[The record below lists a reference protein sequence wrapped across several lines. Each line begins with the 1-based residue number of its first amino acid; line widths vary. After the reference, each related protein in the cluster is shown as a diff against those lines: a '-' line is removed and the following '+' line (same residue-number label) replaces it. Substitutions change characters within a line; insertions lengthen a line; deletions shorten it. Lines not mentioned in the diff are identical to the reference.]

1 MSIIPSWKVTAVAL
15 VAGIAI
21 GWYITALRWDA
32 DIAKR
37 EKAKAD
43 DVSVSQQA
51 IIAGQAFQFQRY
63 NEIARQANQYGI
75 NIRADS
81 DEKQIVYRT
90 IIKRDP
96 AGHQCVPNDVAGRLL
111 DYSRRLRASAMHT
124 TSSGANAAG
133 ISSAASVCRL
143 TYAQAVYWVDP
154 LLTALEQAN
163 AQLLGISKIE
173 LSRASH
179 YSQSVRDNDHPR

>member
-15 VAGIAI
+15 VVGIAI

-37 EKAKAD
+37 GKSQAD

-51 IIAGQAFQFQRY
+51 IIVGQAFQFQRY

-75 NIRADS
+75 NIKAES

-96 AGHQCVPNDVAGRLL
+96 AGRQCVPNDVAGRLL
-111 DYSRRLRASAMHT
+111 DYSYSLRSSAMHT
-124 TSSGANAAG
+124 TSSGVDATS
-133 ISSAASVCRL
+133 ISSVASACRL
-143 TYAQAVYWVDP
+143 TYAQAVYWIDP

-163 AQLLGISKIE
+163 AQLLGITKIE
-173 LSRASH
+173 LSRASQ
-179 YSQSVRDNDHPR
+179 YPQSVRGNAHYR

>member
-96 AGHQCVPNDVAGRLL
+96 AGRQCVPNDVAGRLL
-111 DYSRRLRASAMHT
+111 DYANRLRASAMHT
-124 TSSGANAAG
+124 ASSGANTTG
-133 ISSAASVCRL
+133 ISSVASVCRL
-143 TYAQAVYWVDP
+143 TYAQAVYWIDP
-154 LLTALEQAN
+154 LLTALDQAN
-163 AQLLGISKIE
+163 TKLVGIQRAQNE
-173 LSRASH
+173 
-179 YSQSVRDNDHPR
+179 QQENE